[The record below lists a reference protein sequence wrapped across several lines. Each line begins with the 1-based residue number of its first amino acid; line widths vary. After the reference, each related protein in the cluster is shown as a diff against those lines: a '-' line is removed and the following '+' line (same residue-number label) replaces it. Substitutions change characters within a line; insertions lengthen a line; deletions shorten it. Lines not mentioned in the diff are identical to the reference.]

1 LLITQENALNI
12 HPIQLFD
19 ADSSTFTYIVF
30 APGAPDAVIIDPVE
44 RHWERD
50 LQHLARLGL
59 NLRYVLE
66 THAHAD
72 HVTSAGRLCEKTGAQ
87 AAVPSG
93 CGIAPAELQL
103 QDGDVIGFGDGEQI
117 RVLHTPG
124 HTGGSMSYLWRGN
137 VFTGDTLLIDGCGRT
152 DFQSGSADALYTS
165 VTEKLFTLPEST
177 MLWPGHDYKGQA
189 VSTIGW
195 EKRHN
200 ARLAG
205 RSRDEFVRLMN
216 ELNLPRPKLIDV
228 AVPANQNL
236 GLPHGA

>member
-1 LLITQENALNI
+1 MNV

-19 ADSSTFTYIVF
+19 TESSTFTYIL
-30 APGAPDAVIIDPVE
+30 AASDGKAAVIIDPIE
-44 RHWERD
+44 RHCERD
-50 LQHLARLGL
+50 LRHLERLGL
-59 NLRYVLE
+59 TLAYVLE

-72 HVTSAGRLCEKTGAQ
+72 HVTSAGRLRDLTGAR

-93 CGIAPAELQL
+93 CGIAPAEVQL
-103 QDGDVIGFGDGEQI
+103 NDGDIIAFGADDQI
-117 RVLHTPG
+117 TVLHTPG
-124 HTGGSMSYLWRGN
+124 HTAGSVSYLWRGN

-152 DFQSGSADALYTS
+152 DFQSGSAAALYDS
-165 VTEKLFTLPEST
+165 VVGKLFALPDT
-177 MLWPGHDYKGQA
+177 TRLWPGHDYKGQS

-205 RSRDEFVRLMN
+205 SSKEEFVALMGA
-216 ELNLPRPKLIDV
+216 LNLPKPALIDI